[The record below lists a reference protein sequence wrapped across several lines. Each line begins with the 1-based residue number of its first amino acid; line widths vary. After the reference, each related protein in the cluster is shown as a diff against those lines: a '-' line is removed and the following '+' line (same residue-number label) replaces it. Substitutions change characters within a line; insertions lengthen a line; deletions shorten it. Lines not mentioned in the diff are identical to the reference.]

1 MEHLNPAQFEN
12 LFLVEKALVLFY
24 ADWCPFCQRFIPIF
38 QSVIAKSKFTTGY
51 KTYGAKLNEDANP
64 LWDKF
69 SISAVPAIIAFERGS
84 IVSRRDAKMGIGLTK
99 PDLDSLL
106 NDLDW
111 R

>member
-69 SISAVPAIIAFERGS
+69 SISAVR
-84 IVSRRDAKMGIGLTK
+84 SRRDAKMGIGLTK

-106 NDLDW
+106 DDLDW